1 MKSANCIYN
10 THSMIPT
17 TLIHYIETEIIP
29 RYELFDKAHNLSHVR
44 TVIEESLSL
53 ATKYNVNES
62 MAYTIAAYHDTGLCR
77 DRATHHLI
85 SGTILKQDE
94 TLHQW
99 FSEEEIDTMKEAVE
113 DHRASADHEPRSI
126 YGKIV
131 AEADRVI
138 DPVVT
143 LRRTVQYGLKQKP
156 EAGEEWHYQRF
167 HQHLMEKYAPGG
179 YLKLWFPESENA
191 KRLKEL
197 QKIIADEKQLKNT
210 FQQLFAEEKQQA

>member
-1 MKSANCIYN
+1 
-10 THSMIPT
+10 MIPT

-53 ATKYNVNES
+53 ATKYNANES

-94 TLHQW
+94 TLRQW

-167 HQHLMEKYAPGG
+167 HQHLMKKYAPGG